1 MIKVEEL
8 FIAPTATVLETLRK
22 LDETGQRILFIA
34 PEGHLKAVITDGDI
48 RKFFLRGGTPDQ
60 TVDHAANYHPL
71 SVSVSERGKARSIL
85 QEHCIDALPVLNK
98 RGIIT
103 DIIFAHGLDLD
114 NRKQVDI
121 PVVMRA
127 GHAAVPVHKNSAQA
141 ADPRGRAAHCRADH
155 GPVPG
160 LRLPRF
166 HDDRELQKGH
176 DQVLFQ

>member
-85 QEHCIDALPVLNK
+85 QEHCIDALPWL
-98 RGIIT
+98 
-103 DIIFAHGLDLD
+103 
-114 NRKQVDI
+114 
-121 PVVMRA
+121 
-127 GHAAVPVHKNSAQA
+127 S
-141 ADPRGRAAHCRADH
+141 
-155 GPVPG
+155 
-160 LRLPRF
+160 RF
-166 HDDRELQKGH
+166 
-176 DQVLFQ
+176 VSSIM